1 MEEYNLEIWIPAAV
15 SIVTLLVNM
24 AFYLFMQP
32 RIADKA
38 STKEALTKV
47 SVKLLNYLAEV
58 VSMDNFDG
66 VPTKIRKYSLQ
77 IHLYFRSGTAA
88 GEVELLLE
96 KIFKEVQKRKSLTAQ
111 QEIENWNDNFRNLVR
126 DLRKSLARY
135 CGSL

>member
-1 MEEYNLEIWIPAAV
+1 MDNLEIWIPAVV
-15 SIVTLLVNM
+15 SIITLLVNM

-32 RIADKA
+32 HIVDKA

-77 IHLYFRSGTAA
+77 IHLYFKSGTAA

-96 KIFKEVQKRKSLTAQ
+96 KIFKEVQKRKNLTAQ
-111 QEIENWNDNFRNLVR
+111 QDIEHWNDNFRNLVR
-126 DLRKSLARY
+126 DLRKNLAKY

>member
-1 MEEYNLEIWIPAAV
+1 MGECNFEIWIPAMV

-47 SVKLLNYLAEV
+47 SVELLNYLAEI

-88 GEVELLLE
+88 GAVELLLE
-96 KIFKEVQKRKSLTAQ
+96 KIFKEVQKRESLSAQ
-111 QEIENWNDNFRNLVR
+111 QDIEHWNDNFRNLVR
-126 DLRKSLARY
+126 DLRKNLAKY

>member
-1 MEEYNLEIWIPAAV
+1 MDNLEIWIPAAV
-15 SIVTLLVNM
+15 SVITLLVNM

-32 RIADKA
+32 HIADKA
-38 STKEALTKV
+38 STKEALRKV
-47 SVKLLNYLAEV
+47 SVKLLNYLSDV
-58 VSMDNFDG
+58 VSMDSFEG

-77 IHLYFRSGTAA
+77 IHLYFKSGTAA

-96 KIFKEVQKRKSLTAQ
+96 KIFKEVQTRKSLTAQ

-126 DLRKSLARY
+126 DLRKNLAKY

>member
-1 MEEYNLEIWIPAAV
+1 MDNLEIWIPATV

-32 RIADKA
+32 RIVDKA
-38 STKEALTKV
+38 STKEALRKV

-77 IHLYFRSGTAA
+77 IHLYFKSGTAA
-88 GEVELLLE
+88 GKVELLLE
-96 KIFKEVQKRKSLTAQ
+96 QIFKEVQKRKGLTAQ
-111 QEIENWNDNFRNLVR
+111 RDIEEWNDNFRNLVR
-126 DLRKSLARY
+126 DLRKNLAKY